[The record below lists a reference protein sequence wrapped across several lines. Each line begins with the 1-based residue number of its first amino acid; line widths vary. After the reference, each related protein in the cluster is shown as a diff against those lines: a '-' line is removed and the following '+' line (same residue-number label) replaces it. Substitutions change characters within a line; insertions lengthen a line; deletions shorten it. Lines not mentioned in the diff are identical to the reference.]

1 MQPTEKDFELA
12 RVLVDHSVKVKAQE
26 KVLIV
31 CDDLGLPLAKAV
43 YAEVLKRG
51 AYPLIDIAT
60 GGLAYSFYSL
70 ANDWQLSYVPDEVV
84 RAKYNWADAFV
95 RIVADDN
102 LRELASIDPTKLTS
116 RAKLMRPYSDIMLQK
131 RWILTYYPTPA
142 MAQEA
147 GMSLEEMRTFY
158 FDSCLVDYEA
168 MQKRLKK
175 LEAVMDKGKMI
186 HMVGKQTDLWV
197 NIEGRLAQECSAEC
211 NIPDGECF
219 LAPVTDGVNGEVYF
233 EFPTLA
239 YGHEVSGIRLEFKD
253 GKVINASAV
262 ESQVEGSVVM
272 GLGYTLYENLEFK
285 DGKVINA
292 NAERGEEALLK
303 MLDTDPGAR
312 YLGEFAIGA
321 NFSITRGML
330 NTLFDEKIGGTV
342 HMALGMAYKD
352 RRGGGE
358 NQSGIH
364 WDIVK
369 DMRTP
374 GSVLSID
381 GKVVLSEGRLL
392 V

>member
-1 MQPTEKDFELA
+1 MDRDFQLA
-12 RVLVDHSVKVKAQE
+12 CVMLDHSVKVKANE

-43 YAEVLKRG
+43 YSEVLKRG
-51 AYPLIDIAT
+51 AFPLIEIAT
-60 GGLAYSFYSL
+60 SGLSYSFYSL
-70 ANDWQLSYVPDEVV
+70 ANPWQLSYVPDEVI
-84 RAKYNWADAFV
+84 RTKYEWADVFV
-95 RIVADDN
+95 RIVADEN
-102 LRELASIDPTKLTS
+102 LRELASIDATKLTT
-116 RAKLMRPYSDIMLQK
+116 RAKLMRPYSEIMLKK

-147 GMSLEEMRTFY
+147 GMSLAEMRQFY
-158 FDSCLVDYEA
+158 FDSCLVDYDK
-168 MQKRLKK
+168 MQKGLKK
-175 LEAVMDKGKMI
+175 LEKVMDIGKMI
-186 HMVGKQTDLWV
+186 HMVGQQTDLWV

-219 LAPVTDGVNGEVYF
+219 LAPVTNGVNGEVYF

-253 GKVINASAV
+253 GKVINASA
-262 ESQVEGSVVM
+262 
-272 GLGYTLYENLEFK
+272 
-285 DGKVINA
+285 
-292 NAERGEEALLK
+292 ERGNDALQK
-303 MLDTDPGAR
+303 MLDTDEGAR

-358 NQSGIH
+358 NESGIH

-369 DMRTP
+369 DMRLP
-374 GSVLSID
+374 GSVLTID
-381 GKVVLSEGRLL
+381 EKVVLKEGRLL